1 VSRTVAILANPAHE
15 DAARL
20 AAETAAWVTAAGHH
34 ARMLMIGEPGHVLE
48 GGGQVPL
55 AGGELAGVDLAV
67 SLGGDGTFLSLIPLA
82 YAADVPI
89 LGVNLGR
96 LGYLLPVE
104 PADLQRVLRDALEGE
119 VALEERSALA
129 IRVSGE
135 LALVAGA
142 ESSVVSSGGADAPD
156 RWWLALNELVV
167 EKTVP
172 GHTVRLATAINGE
185 AFLTYVADGLLV
197 ATPTGSTAYNISA
210 GGPVVSPRLRSL
222 LLTPI
227 AAHLGF
233 DRSIVLDES
242 QVMAITVLDR
252 RPAVLV
258 IDGREVGRLAPGA
271 TVECR
276 TAEKP
281 VRFVAFGNHGFG
293 TRLRTTLAADR
304 DR

>member
-1 VSRTVAILANPAHE
+1 VSRIVAILANPANE
-15 DAARL
+15 EAGRL
-20 AAETAAWVTAAGHH
+20 AAESAAWVTAAGHE
-34 ARMLMIGEPGHVLE
+34 ARMLLIGGPGQVQE
-48 GGGQVPL
+48 DGTQVPL
-55 AGGELAGVDLAV
+55 SGVELDGVDLAV

-119 VALEERSALA
+119 IALDERSALA
-129 IRVSGE
+129 ISVSGDLE
-135 LALVAGA
+135 LVAGA
-142 ESSVVSSGGADAPD
+142 ESSVAAAGAPSAD

-172 GHTVRLATAINGE
+172 GHTVRLATAINAE

-227 AAHLGF
+227 APHLGF

-242 QVMAITVLDR
+242 QVMSITVLDR

-281 VRFVAFGNHGFG
+281 VRFVAFGSGGFG
-293 TRLRTTLAADR
+293 TRLRATLAANR

>member
-1 VSRTVAILANPAHE
+1 MSKTVAILANPIHE
-15 DAARL
+15 EAARL
-20 AAETAAWVTAAGHH
+20 AAETDAWVTEAGHH
-34 ARMLMIGEPGHVLE
+34 TRMLMIGEPGHVRE
-48 GGGQVPL
+48 DGAQVPL
-55 AGGELAGVDLAV
+55 SGGELAGVDLAV

-104 PADLQRVLRDALEGE
+104 PADLKQVLRDALEGE
-119 VALEERSALA
+119 MVLDERSALA
-129 IRVSGE
+129 IEVSGE
-135 LALVAGA
+135 LELVTGA
-142 ESSVVSSGGADAPD
+142 ESLVLGGTTDAPG

-210 GGPVVSPRLRSL
+210 GGPVVSPTLRSL

>member
-15 DAARL
+15 EAARL
-20 AAETAAWVTAAGHH
+20 AAETAEWVTEAGHRT
-34 ARMLMIGEPGHVLE
+34 RMLMIGEPGHVRE
-48 GGGQVPL
+48 DGAQVPL
-55 AGGELAGVDLAV
+55 SGGELAGVDLAV

-104 PADLQRVLRDALEGE
+104 PGDLQRVLRDALEGE
-119 VALEERSALA
+119 VAIEERSALA
-129 IRVSGE
+129 IEVTGE
-135 LALVAGA
+135 LELAAGA
-142 ESSVVSSGGADAPD
+142 DSSMLDGAAG

-185 AFLTYVADGLLV
+185 TFLTYVADGLLV

-210 GGPVVSPRLRSL
+210 GGPVVSPRLRSI

-242 QVMAITVLDR
+242 QLMAITVLDR

-276 TAEKP
+276 TADKP
-281 VRFVAFGNHGFG
+281 VRFVDFGNHGFG
-293 TRLRTTLAADR
+293 TRLRTPLAADR

>member
-1 VSRTVAILANPAHE
+1 VSRTVAILANPEHDE
-15 DAARL
+15 AARL
-20 AAETAAWVTAAGHH
+20 AAETAAWVTEAGHQ
-34 ARMLMIGEPGHVLE
+34 ARMLMIGDPGHLRE
-48 GGGQVPL
+48 DGAQVPL
-55 AGGELAGVDLAV
+55 SGGELAGVDLAV

-104 PADLQRVLRDALEGE
+104 PADLKRVLRDALEGE

-129 IRVSGE
+129 IYVSGGLE
-135 LALVAGA
+135 LVAGA
-142 ESSVVSSGGADAPD
+142 ESSMAQGGAPDAPD

-185 AFLTYVADGLLV
+185 EFLTYVADGLLV

-233 DRSIVLDES
+233 DRSVVLDES
-242 QVMAITVLDR
+242 QAIAITVLDR

-258 IDGREVGRLAPGA
+258 IDGREVGRLATGA

-293 TRLRTTLAADR
+293 TRLRTTLAAGR

>member
-1 VSRTVAILANPAHE
+1 MSRTVAILANPGHS
-15 DAARL
+15 AAGEL
-20 AAETAAWVTAAGHH
+20 AEEAAAWVTELGHH
-34 ARMLMIGEPGHVLE
+34 ARMLLIGEPGHRRAD
-48 GGGQVPL
+48 GGEVPL
-55 AGGELAGVDLAV
+55 SGRELAGVDLAV

-104 PADLQRVLRDALEGE
+104 PADLKRVLRDALEGE
-119 VALEERSALA
+119 VAIEERSALA
-129 IRVSGE
+129 IRVSGDVTFTSGGE
-135 LALVAGA
+135 H
-142 ESSVVSSGGADAPD
+142 SVVGYGLPDAHD

-172 GHTVRLATAINGE
+172 GHTVRLGSAINGE

-227 AAHLGF
+227 APHLGF
-233 DRSIVLDES
+233 DRSVVLDET
-242 QVMAITVLDR
+242 QAIAITVLDS

-258 IDGREVGRLAPGA
+258 IDGREVGRLLPGA

-276 TAEKP
+276 TADKP
-281 VRFVAFGNHGFG
+281 VRFVAFGNLGFG
-293 TRLRTTLAADR
+293 TRLRTTLAAAR

>member
-1 VSRTVAILANPAHE
+1 VSRTVAILANPTNEEAG
-15 DAARL
+15 RL
-20 AAETAAWVTAAGHH
+20 AAETAAWVTAAGHE
-34 ARMLMIGEPGHVLE
+34 ARMLLIEGPGQVQE
-48 GGGQVPL
+48 DGAQVPL
-55 AGGELAGVDLAV
+55 SGVELDGVDLAV

-119 VALEERSALA
+119 IALDERSALA
-129 IRVSGE
+129 ISVSGD
-135 LALVAGA
+135 LDLVDGA
-142 ESSVVSSGGADAPD
+142 ESSVVAAGAPSAG

-172 GHTVRLATAINGE
+172 GHTVRLATAINAE

-227 AAHLGF
+227 APHLGF

-242 QVMAITVLDR
+242 QVMSITVLDR

-281 VRFVAFGNHGFG
+281 VRFVAFGSGGFG
-293 TRLRTTLAADR
+293 TRLRATLAANR

>member
-1 VSRTVAILANPAHE
+1 
-15 DAARL
+15 
-20 AAETAAWVTAAGHH
+20 
-34 ARMLMIGEPGHVLE
+34 
-48 GGGQVPL
+48 
-55 AGGELAGVDLAV
+55 
-67 SLGGDGTFLSLIPLA
+67 
-82 YAADVPI
+82 VPI

-104 PADLQRVLRDALEGE
+104 PSDLQRVLRDALVGE

-129 IRVSGE
+129 VRVSGDLE
-135 LALVAGA
+135 LV
-142 ESSVVSSGGADAPD
+142 SGGEPLAMGGAAAASED

-172 GHTVRLATAINGE
+172 GHTVRLASAINGE

-210 GGPVVSPRLRSL
+210 GGPVVSPRLRAL

-227 AAHLGF
+227 APHLGF

-242 QVMAITVLDR
+242 QTMSITVLDR

-258 IDGREVGRLAPGA
+258 IDGREVGRLRPGA
-271 TVECR
+271 IIECK

-304 DR
+304 NA

>member
-1 VSRTVAILANPAHE
+1 MSRTVAILANPAHE
-15 DAARL
+15 EAGRL
-20 AAETAAWVTAAGHH
+20 AAETAAWVTAAGHQ
-34 ARMLMIGEPGHVLE
+34 ARMLLIGGPGHVQE
-48 GGGQVPL
+48 DGAQVPL
-55 AGGELAGVDLAV
+55 SGVELDGVDLAV

-119 VALEERSALA
+119 IALDERSALA
-129 IRVSGE
+129 ISVSGDLE
-135 LALVAGA
+135 LVDGA
-142 ESSVVSSGGADAPD
+142 ESSVVATGAPTQE

-172 GHTVRLATAINGE
+172 GHTVRLGTAINAE

-227 AAHLGF
+227 APHLGF

-242 QVMAITVLDR
+242 QVMSITVLDR

-281 VRFVAFGNHGFG
+281 VRFVAFGSGGFG
-293 TRLRTTLAADR
+293 TRLRATLAANR